1 MKIEKLDYY
10 GRGISRSSGKV
21 YFIENALKDED
32 VSITLLKEKK
42 KYCEA
47 KLKEISNI
55 SKDRTEA
62 KCKYYNVCGGC
73 QIMHIKEEK
82 QEEFKKEK
90 VEEILKKFLKYNKDV
105 NDIVFSKNFN
115 YRNKDVNDIVF
126 SKNFNYR
133 NKVVLHVK
141 DNKLGFY
148 KNKTNELIEIDK
160 CLLLNPV
167 INDLIS
173 YLKNYIELKDIEKI
187 TIKVGNKTNEVML
200 IIDGSIA
207 YYKKLLEIVDVF
219 IINEKVMTTK
229 DYITSYI
236 GNKKYIIKRNSFFQ
250 VNYDISTRMYDKVKD
265 VIVKEKSKNVLDLYC
280 GTGTIGIY
288 ISDVVSKITGIEVV
302 SDAIESA
309 NTNKKINNVE
319 NIEFILGKVE
329 DKLDF
334 ISNNNIDTII
344 VDPPRSGLHKKVIP
358 ILEKISPKTI
368 IYVSCD
374 PITMARDIKLLSNN
388 YELVEVTPYDMFP
401 NTYHVECVCVLKL
414 K

>member
-115 YRNKDVNDIVF
+115 YRNK
-126 SKNFNYR
+126 
-133 NKVVLHVK
+133 VVLHIK

-207 YYKKLLEIVDVF
+207 YYKKLLEIVDVL

-236 GNKKYIIKRNSFFQ
+236 GNKKYIIKKNSFFQ
-250 VNYDISTRMYDKVKD
+250 VNYDISTRMYNKVKD

-302 SDAIESA
+302 SDAIEAA

-334 ISNNNIDTII
+334 ISNNNIDTVI

-374 PITMARDIKLLSNN
+374 PITMARDINLLSNN

-401 NTYHVECVCVLKL
+401 NTYHVETVCVLK
-414 K
+414 KK

>member
-73 QIMHIKEEK
+73 QLMHIKEEK

-115 YRNKDVNDIVF
+115 YRNK
-126 SKNFNYR
+126 
-133 NKVVLHVK
+133 VVLHVK
-141 DNKLGFY
+141 DKKLGFY

-173 YLKNYIELKDIEKI
+173 YLKNYIESKDIEKI

-207 YYKKLLEIVDVF
+207 KYQKLLEIVDVL

-302 SDAIESA
+302 SDAIEAA
-309 NTNKKINNVE
+309 NVNKKINNVE

-334 ISNNNIDTII
+334 ISNNNIDTVI

-374 PITMARDIKLLSNN
+374 PITMARDINLLSNN

-401 NTYHVECVCVLKL
+401 NTYHVETVSVLCRRN
-414 K
+414 

>member
-73 QIMHIKEEK
+73 QLMHIKEEK

-115 YRNKDVNDIVF
+115 YRNK
-126 SKNFNYR
+126 
-133 NKVVLHVK
+133 VVLHVK

-148 KNKTNELIEIDK
+148 KNKTNELIELDK

-207 YYKKLLEIVDVF
+207 KYQNLLEIVDVL

-250 VNYDISTRMYDKVKD
+250 VNYDISTRMYNKVKD

-302 SDAIESA
+302 SDAIEAA

-334 ISNNNIDTII
+334 ISNNNIDTVI

>member
-90 VEEILKKFLKYNKDV
+90 VEEILKKLLKY
-105 NDIVFSKNFN
+105 
-115 YRNKDVNDIVF
+115 NKDVNDIVF

-207 YYKKLLEIVDVF
+207 YYKKLLEIVDVL
-219 IINEKVMTTK
+219 IINEKVITTK

-236 GNKKYIIKRNSFFQ
+236 GNKKYIIKKNSFFQ
-250 VNYDISTRMYDKVKD
+250 VNYDISTRMYNKVKD

-401 NTYHVECVCVLKL
+401 NTYHVECVSVLHRKSL
-414 K
+414 EK

>member
-73 QIMHIKEEK
+73 QLMHIKEEK

-105 NDIVFSKNFN
+105 NDIVFSK
-115 YRNKDVNDIVF
+115 K
-126 SKNFNYR
+126 FNYR

-207 YYKKLLEIVDVF
+207 KYQKLLEIVDVL

-302 SDAIESA
+302 SDAIEAA

-334 ISNNNIDTII
+334 ISNNNIDTVI

>member
-73 QIMHIKEEK
+73 QLMHIKEEK

-90 VEEILKKFLKYNKDV
+90 VEEILKKFL
-105 NDIVFSKNFN
+105 N
-115 YRNKDVNDIVF
+115 YNKDVNDIVF

-173 YLKNYIELKDIEKI
+173 YLKNYIELKDIKKI

-207 YYKKLLEIVDVF
+207 YYQNLLEIVDVL

-250 VNYDISTRMYDKVKD
+250 VNYDISTRMYNKVKD
-265 VIVKEKSKNVLDLYC
+265 VIVKKKSKNILDLYC

-334 ISNNNIDTII
+334 ISNNNIDTVI

-374 PITMARDIKLLSNN
+374 PITMARDIKLLSND

-401 NTYHVECVCVLKL
+401 NTYHVETVCVLERVIL
-414 K
+414 